1 MFSRRLITT
10 SVLMTVLVAGC
21 SESQPTA
28 APPTAAGKAGLSAS
42 ATPSKPATR
51 LDALTADQLAEKAES
66 AADAA
71 VSVRV
76 RGTATTDDDK
86 PLAFDLGLTRTAG
99 SGTITIDGARLK
111 IRIIGRTVY
120 LQPSD
125 AYWRQNTKPKKE
137 ADLVIKLMRGKWLK
151 VPLTDENFGQLTT
164 FVRKS
169 ALFVDLFDRATG
181 TRKAGTKTVGGI
193 PCIGLADAQGN
204 TLWVDAT
211 NARPIRLDQ
220 PGESR
225 SESMSFAFSEYNRI
239 KEPKAPPATLITD
252 GKSLG
257 L

>member
-21 SESQPTA
+21 SESQPTGT
-28 APPTAAGKAGLSAS
+28 PPTIAGKAGPSTS

-66 AADAA
+66 AAEAA
-71 VSVRV
+71 VGVRV
-76 RGTATTDDDK
+76 RATMTTDDGR
-86 PLAFDLGLTRTAG
+86 PLTFDLGLTRTAA
-99 SGTITIDGARLK
+99 SGTLTINGARLK

-120 LQPSD
+120 LQASD

-137 ADLVIKLMRGKWLK
+137 ADMVIEMMRGKWLK
-151 VPLTDENFGQLTT
+151 VALTDEKFGQLTT

-169 ALFVDLFDRATG
+169 ALFFDLFDHAVG
-181 TRKAGTKTVGGI
+181 SRKAGTKTVGGI
-193 PCIGLADAQGN
+193 PCIGLVDAQGN

-220 PGESR
+220 PGKSR
-225 SESMSFAFSEYNRI
+225 SERMTFTFSEYNQI
-239 KEPKAPPATLITD
+239 KEPKAPPAAQITD

-257 L
+257 I